1 MVCWYMDYIE
11 RIQAAIDF
19 IEERLS
25 QDVNPSDVCAAIGF
39 SEYHFHRVFQG
50 MLGESVAA
58 YMRKRRLSEAA
69 KQLRNSSSA
78 ILDIAL
84 SSQFDS
90 QESFTRAFKKMF
102 GVSPNQFRKNGSDTA
117 SYFKKRTNID
127 MIEHLQ
133 KGIPLE
139 PAYKEFEGA
148 TVIGM
153 AGGFAQGEHK
163 GIEQLWNEFKERM
176 TEIKN
181 VQPGAFGVC
190 MPSHPDV
197 PKKEGQTFVYMAALP
212 VSSVAAIPKGMAVC
226 EIPKGKY
233 AVFTHKGS
241 LDTLPHTV
249 NYIWG
254 TWVPQNVDADK
265 QKNAVDFELY
275 DERFHPE
282 IRSGEFDI
290 YLPV

>member
-1 MVCWYMDYIE
+1 MDYIE

-25 QDVNPSDVCAAIGF
+25 EDVQPGQVSSAIGF

-69 KQLRNSSSA
+69 KKLRNTPAA

-84 SSQFDS
+84 ESRFDS
-90 QESFTRAFKKMF
+90 QEAFTRAFKKMF
-102 GVSPNQFRKNGSDTA
+102 GVSPNQYRNRKNESDIAT
-117 SYFKKRTNID
+117 YMKKRTSLD

-133 KGIPLE
+133 TGIGLE
-139 PAYKEFEGA
+139 PVYKEFAGVH
-148 TVIGM
+148 VIGM
-153 AGGFAQGEHK
+153 ASGFCEGDHK
-163 GIEQLWNEFKERM
+163 GIEQLWNVFKGRFHEVGDPK
-176 TEIKN
+176 TG
-181 VQPGAFGVC
+181 PAFGVC

-197 PKKEGQTFVYMAALP
+197 PKKDEQTFVYMAALP
-212 VSSVAAIPKGMAVC
+212 AGKGAPVPSGMVACDIPKGR
-226 EIPKGKY
+226 Y

-254 TWVPQNVDADK
+254 TWVPKNVDVTK
-265 QKNAVDFELY
+265 QKGAVDFEYY
-275 DERFHPE
+275 DGRFHPKT
-282 IRSGEFDI
+282 RDGEFDI
-290 YLPV
+290 YVPV

>member
-1 MVCWYMDYIE
+1 MDYVE

-19 IEERLS
+19 IEERLW
-25 QDVNPSDVCAAIGF
+25 QDVNSSDVCCAIGF

-69 KQLRNSSSA
+69 KQLRSSSTA

-84 SSQFDS
+84 ASQFDS

-102 GVSPNQFRKNGSDTA
+102 GVSPNQFRKNGDTA
-117 SYFKKRTNID
+117 SSYLKKRTNID

-133 KGIPLE
+133 TGIHLE
-139 PAYKEFEGA
+139 PVYKEFDGA
-148 TVIGM
+148 LVVGM
-153 AGGFAQGEHK
+153 ASGFAEGEHK
-163 GIEQLWNEFKERM
+163 EIGQLWDRFNVRQG
-176 TEIKN
+176 EIKN
-181 VQPGAFGVC
+181 VKPGCAFGIC
-190 MPSHPDV
+190 MASHPSV
-197 PKKEGQTFVYMAALP
+197 EKKERQTFVYMSGLP
-212 VSSVAAIPKGMAVC
+212 VSKVESMPDGMISC
-226 EIPKGKY
+226 EIPARKY

-254 TWVPQNVDADK
+254 TWVPKNIEAYQHKDAI
-265 QKNAVDFELY
+265 DFELY
-275 DERFHPE
+275 DDRFDPKTL
-282 IRSGEFDI
+282 SGEFDI
-290 YLPV
+290 YIPV

>member
-1 MVCWYMDYIE
+1 MDYIE

-19 IEERLS
+19 IEERLFEDVELS
-25 QDVNPSDVCAAIGF
+25 QVSSAIGF

-69 KQLRNSSSA
+69 KQLRNSSAA

-84 SSQFDS
+84 QSRFDS
-90 QESFTRAFKKMF
+90 QEAFTRAFKKQF
-102 GVSPNQFRKNGSDTA
+102 GVSPNQFRKNGSDIAT
-117 SYFKKRTNID
+117 YIKKRTSLD

-139 PAYKEFEGA
+139 PVYKEFAGEH
-148 TVIGM
+148 VIGM
-153 AGGFAQGEHK
+153 AAGFSEGDHKAIEH
-163 GIEQLWNEFKERM
+163 LWNIFKDRFDEVGDP
-176 TEIKN
+176 EAS
-181 VQPGAFGVC
+181 QAFGVC

-197 PKKEGQTFVYMAALP
+197 EKKAGQTFVYMAALP
-212 VSSVAAIPKGMAVC
+212 AGKGAPIPDGMVAC
-226 EIPKGKY
+226 DIPKGKY

-241 LDTLPHTV
+241 LDSLPHTV

-254 TWVPQNVDADK
+254 TWVPKHVDVTK
-265 QKNAVDFELY
+265 QKGTVDFEYY
-275 DERFHPE
+275 DGRFHPE
-282 IRSGEFDI
+282 TRDGEFDI
-290 YLPV
+290 YVPV

>member
-1 MVCWYMDYIE
+1 MICWYMDYIE
-11 RIQAAIDF
+11 QIQRAIDF
-19 IEERLS
+19 IEEHLS
-25 QDVNPSDVCAAIGF
+25 DDVNPSDVCTAIGF

-69 KQLRNSSSA
+69 KQLRNSSNA

-84 SSQFDS
+84 SSRFDS

-102 GVSPNQFRKNGSDTA
+102 GISPNQFRVNGSDSA
-117 SYFKKRTNID
+117 SYFKKRTSID
-127 MIEHLQ
+127 MIDHLQ
-133 KGIPLE
+133 KGVALE
-139 PAYKEFEGA
+139 PNYKEFEGV
-148 TVIGM
+148 TVVGM
-153 AGGFAQGEHK
+153 ARGFAEGQHK
-163 GIEQLWNEFKERM
+163 EIEALWNKFKEQM
-176 TEIKN
+176 AEIKN
-181 VQPGAFGVC
+181 VNPGAFGLC

-197 PKKEGQTFVYMAALP
+197 EKLEGQTFVYMAALP
-212 VSSVAAIPKGMAVC
+212 VSDVVSVPSGMIVC

-241 LDTLPHTV
+241 LDTLPYTV

-254 TWVPQNVDADK
+254 TWVPKNIDAAK
-265 QKNAVDFELY
+265 QKNAIDFELY

-282 IRSGEFDI
+282 TRDGEFDI